1 MLIFCKGYVIF
12 EKSIAKVITR
22 QNRNIIIETDDS
34 INMEAVQKLIDYIN
48 ILEITS
54 KNQGTEEEAAELARE
69 VNKKWWSENK
79 ARLLP

>member
-1 MLIFCKGYVIF
+1 
-12 EKSIAKVITR
+12 
-22 QNRNIIIETDDS
+22 
-34 INMEAVQKLIDYIN
+34 MEAVQKLIDYIN